1 MASFERAYWFLEP
14 NFQQDQKELTTAALR
29 SVAVNYIHS
38 RCPIPPKGLVKAIH
52 RLNRRND
59 IVISKPDKGSG
70 VVIMNKDDYLRLLAD
85 ASVNNQSKF
94 RPCSTEKPKSRGR
107 PPKNYHPLLE
117 KEKELN
123 TVVKKI
129 LPKTTADN
137 ICSKGSRLAH
147 LYGLPKMHKK
157 DPAMRPVL
165 SATDT
170 YNYNLAK
177 W

>member
-1 MASFERAYWFLEP
+1 
-14 NFQQDQKELTTAALR
+14 
-29 SVAVNYIHS
+29 
-38 RCPIPPKGLVKAIH
+38 
-52 RLNRRND
+52 
-59 IVISKPDKGSG
+59 
-70 VVIMNKDDYLRLLAD
+70 MNKDDYLRLLAD

-129 LPKTTADN
+129 LPKTTAVN

-147 LYGLPKMHKK
+147 LFGLPKMHKK
-157 DPAMRPVL
+157 DRAMRPIL

-177 W
+177 QLDDKLKPEAQCNTSRVYLLSQNPKGDFCLSAIVSNNQSE